1 MTVAVA
7 LVDPPRKGLVFSDL
21 VSSTALA
28 PADAAELYE
37 AVLADFFAMTAE
49 SNVDVLVNYPTPE
62 MLPGDSTGSPEAE
75 IRTVAANALGGSDLT
90 DLRFEVQVG
99 STRSARIGNA
109 ITHLLRDEEETSAA
123 FVDHRAPLL
132 ERSLL
137 DQAAIKLRRSE
148 TVVGPAP
155 DGDVYFAG
163 FKAPIDFADVLADG
177 PLETIV
183 SRSVDAGAS
192 VDFVESREI
201 LAEPRDLRSVVA
213 GLRAR
218 RTAGKRV
225 PTHTMATIDE
235 LGIRVSGGELV
246 VENGGNR

>member
-7 LVDPPRKGLVFSDL
+7 LVDPPREGLVFSEL
-21 VSSTALA
+21 VSSTSLTPEAGA
-28 PADAAELYE
+28 SLYE
-37 AVLADFFAMTAE
+37 AVLADFFATTAE

-75 IRTVAANALGGSDLT
+75 IRTVAASVLDGSDRT

-99 STRSARIGNA
+99 STRSARVGNA

-123 FVDHRAPLL
+123 FVDHRVPLL

-148 TVVGPAP
+148 TVLGPAP

-163 FKAPIDFADVLADG
+163 FTDPIDFTDVMDDG

-183 SRSVDAGAS
+183 SRSVDDGAS
-192 VDFVESREI
+192 VDFVEGREVLGI
-201 LAEPRDLRSVVA
+201 PRDLRSVVSS
-213 GLRAR
+213 LRAR
-218 RTAGKRV
+218 RTAGMRV
-225 PTHTMATIDE
+225 PTHTMAAIDE
-235 LGIRVSGGELV
+235 MGLRLAGNELV

>member
-7 LVDPPRKGLVFSDL
+7 LVDPPREGLVFSDL
-21 VSSTALA
+21 VSSTPLS
-28 PADAAELYE
+28 PAGAADLYE

-62 MLPGDSTGSPEAE
+62 MLPDDSAESAEAE
-75 IRTVAANALGGSDLT
+75 IRTVAAKVLDGSDLT

-99 STRSARIGNA
+99 STPSARIGNA

-123 FVDHRAPLL
+123 FVDHRVPLL

-155 DGDVYFAG
+155 DGGLYFAG
-163 FKAPIDFADVLADG
+163 FTDPIDFTDVLDEG
-177 PLETIV
+177 PLETVV
-183 SRSVDAGAS
+183 SRSVDEGAG
-192 VDFVESREI
+192 VDFVESREV
-201 LAEPRDLRSVVA
+201 LADPRDLRSVVSS
-213 GLRAR
+213 LRAR

-225 PTHTMATIDE
+225 PTHTMAAIDE
-235 LGIRVSGGELV
+235 VGLRVIGGELV
-246 VENGGNR
+246 VGDGSNR